1 MDNNAND
8 DVVPLRQDRMD
19 ALPRANAYSCKKII
33 TRLILM
39 VCPSGTMDNND
50 NDHVVPLRQ
59 DREDALPRVA
69 GLFCEIS
76 AARVFAW

>member
-1 MDNNAND
+1 MLLQILLLLLPAAAAAGTTLIEQLCFNMRQNA
-8 DVVPLRQDRMD
+8 
-19 ALPRANAYSCKKII
+19 
-33 TRLILM
+33 
-39 VCPSGTMDNND
+39 SGTMDNND